1 MGFLNVKTNYSVY
14 KNCMLRLGRYMLD
27 ESLAVEIYNR
37 QDGEIARL
45 TTCLCDPTLPEDVA
59 YVDTNNC
66 PWAVTF
72 LEENGLAE
80 KTGKTKRSGY
90 CVYPAMRFNREKIA
104 QFEEEEN

>member
-1 MGFLNVKTNYSVY
+1 MATLDVRTSYSVY
-14 KNCMLRLGRYMLD
+14 KNCMLRVGRYMPD
-27 ESLAVEIYNR
+27 GSLAVEIYNI

-45 TTCLCDPTLPEDVA
+45 TTCLYDPTLPEDMA

-66 PWAVTF
+66 PWAVAF

-80 KTGKTKRSGY
+80 KTGRTKRSGY

-104 QFEEEEN
+104 QFEEDR

>member
-14 KNCMLRLGRYMLD
+14 KNCMLRLGRYMSD
-27 ESLAVEIYNR
+27 GSLAVEIYNR

-66 PWAVTF
+66 PWAVASLRKMVWQRRQGEQKEVNIVF
-72 LEENGLAE
+72 I
-80 KTGKTKRSGY
+80 R
-90 CVYPAMRFNREKIA
+90 
-104 QFEEEEN
+104 Q

>member
-1 MGFLNVKTNYSVY
+1 
-14 KNCMLRLGRYMLD
+14 MLKQTIQYTRIVCCVQEDICQTKVWLLRFTTDRM
-27 ESLAVEIYNR
+27 EK
-37 QDGEIARL
+37 IARL

-66 PWAVTF
+66 PWAVAF

-80 KTGKTKRSGY
+80 KTGRTKRSGY

>member
-1 MGFLNVKTNYSVY
+1 MKVFLLCSLN
-14 KNCMLRLGRYMLD
+14 D
-27 ESLAVEIYNR
+27 EDYRRPCFEFL
-37 QDGEIARL
+37 EIARL

-66 PWAVTF
+66 PWAVAF

-80 KTGKTKRSGY
+80 KTGRTKRSGY